1 MDYKI
6 LTCGILLLISLLSI
20 RVTKKVQVPLLILF
34 LFIGIAAGSEGI
46 GGIYFDDAKITQDI
60 GNVAL
65 LFILFAGALETKKSD
80 ATMALYPSGILATAG
95 VFFTAIKITQDIG
108 NVALLFILFAGA
120 LETKKS
126 DATMALYPSGILATA
141 GVFFTAMLAAL
152 IAYVL
157 TSLNLKESLLFGAI
171 VSSTDAA
178 AVISMLGGSNLK
190 KKIRTVIEIESGS
203 NDPMA
208 YALILFILSMFGA
221 GEKTSIFWG
230 VIFLFR
236 QIIFGALMGI
246 ESGSNDP
253 MAYALILFILS
264 MFGAGEKTSI
274 FWGVIFLFRQIIF
287 GALMG
292 IIFGKISLPLGKILK
307 IEREEFLTI
316 HLIAMLFICFAGTNL
331 IGGNGFLAIY
341 LMGILVGNEHF
352 DFRMNCIKNMRVAS
366 WLMQIT
372 MFIILGLLVFP
383 SQLKTVVIRGSI
395 LAIMITIVARM
406 AVVFALMS
414 PFKYTKKEK
423 FFMSWAGLKGAVP
436 IIFSTNAITA
446 GIENSQVIF
455 NMVFYMVV
463 FSVMIQGMTLKPLA
477 KYFDNNS
484 CSYGSC
490 ICSNVTF

>member
-95 VFFTAIKITQDIG
+95 VFFTA
-108 NVALLFILFAGA
+108 
-120 LETKKS
+120 
-126 DATMALYPSGILATA
+126 
-141 GVFFTAMLAAL
+141 MLAAL

-157 TSLNLKESLLFGAI
+157 TNLNLKESLLFGAI

-230 VIFLFR
+230 I
-236 QIIFGALMGI
+236 
-246 ESGSNDP
+246 
-253 MAYALILFILS
+253 
-264 MFGAGEKTSI
+264 
-274 FWGVIFLFRQIIF
+274 IFLFRQIIF

-316 HLIAMLFICFAGTNL
+316 HIIAMLFICFAGTNI

-341 LMGILVGNEHF
+341 LMGILIGNEHF

-383 SQLKTVVIRGSI
+383 SQLKAVVIRGSI

-446 GIENSQVIF
+446 GIDNSQVIF

-477 KYFDNNS
+477 KYLGLLDPVSEADADTIDLEELEELSLKKLYLDRKSEYINKEIRELNLPKSMHIISIRRGEEDIIPRGDVILKAGDKILFS
-484 CSYGSC
+484 MK
-490 ICSNVTF
+490 

>member
-34 LFIGIAAGSEGI
+34 LFIGIASGSEGI
-46 GGIYFDDAKITQDI
+46 GGIYFDDA
-60 GNVAL
+60 
-65 LFILFAGALETKKSD
+65 
-80 ATMALYPSGILATAG
+80 
-95 VFFTAIKITQDIG
+95 KITQDIG

-246 ESGSNDP
+246 
-253 MAYALILFILS
+253 
-264 MFGAGEKTSI
+264 
-274 FWGVIFLFRQIIF
+274 
-287 GALMG
+287 
-292 IIFGKISLPLGKILK
+292 IFGKISLPLGKILK

-383 SQLKTVVIRGSI
+383 SQLKAVVIRGSI

-477 KYFDNNS
+477 KYLGLLDPVSEADADTIDLEELEELSLKKLYLDRKSEYINKEIRELNLPKSMHIISIRRGDEDITPRGDVILKAGDKILFS
-484 CSYGSC
+484 MK
-490 ICSNVTF
+490 

>member
-46 GGIYFDDAKITQDI
+46 GGIYFDDA
-60 GNVAL
+60 
-65 LFILFAGALETKKSD
+65 
-80 ATMALYPSGILATAG
+80 
-95 VFFTAIKITQDIG
+95 KITQDIG

-246 ESGSNDP
+246 
-253 MAYALILFILS
+253 
-264 MFGAGEKTSI
+264 
-274 FWGVIFLFRQIIF
+274 
-287 GALMG
+287 
-292 IIFGKISLPLGKILK
+292 IFGKISLPLGKILK

-372 MFIILGLLVFP
+372 MFIIL
-383 SQLKTVVIRGSI
+383 
-395 LAIMITIVARM
+395 
-406 AVVFALMS
+406 
-414 PFKYTKKEK
+414 
-423 FFMSWAGLKGAVP
+423 
-436 IIFSTNAITA
+436 
-446 GIENSQVIF
+446 
-455 NMVFYMVV
+455 
-463 FSVMIQGMTLKPLA
+463 
-477 KYFDNNS
+477 
-484 CSYGSC
+484 
-490 ICSNVTF
+490 

>member
-34 LFIGIAAGSEGI
+34 LFIGIASGSEGI
-46 GGIYFDDAKITQDI
+46 GGIYFDDA
-60 GNVAL
+60 
-65 LFILFAGALETKKSD
+65 
-80 ATMALYPSGILATAG
+80 
-95 VFFTAIKITQDIG
+95 KITQDIG

-190 KKIRTVIEIESGS
+190 KKIRTVIE
-203 NDPMA
+203 
-208 YALILFILSMFGA
+208 
-221 GEKTSIFWG
+221 
-230 VIFLFR
+230 
-236 QIIFGALMGI
+236 I

-446 GIENSQVIF
+446 GIDNSQVIF

-477 KYFDNNS
+477 KYLGLLDPVSEADADTIDLEELEELSLKKLYLDRKSEYINKEIRELNLPKSMHIISIRRGDEDITPRGDVILKAGDKILFS
-484 CSYGSC
+484 MK
-490 ICSNVTF
+490 

>member
-46 GGIYFDDAKITQDI
+46 GGIYFDDA
-60 GNVAL
+60 
-65 LFILFAGALETKKSD
+65 
-80 ATMALYPSGILATAG
+80 
-95 VFFTAIKITQDIG
+95 KITQDIG

-221 GEKTSIFWG
+221 GE
-230 VIFLFR
+230 R
-236 QIIFGALMGI
+236 
-246 ESGSNDP
+246 
-253 MAYALILFILS
+253 
-264 MFGAGEKTSI
+264 TSI

-316 HLIAMLFICFAGTNL
+316 HLIAMLFICFAGTNI

-341 LMGILVGNEHF
+341 LMGILIGNEHF

-383 SQLKTVVIRGSI
+383 SQLKAVVIRGSI

-446 GIENSQVIF
+446 GIDNSQVIF

-477 KYFDNNS
+477 KYLGLLDPVSEADADTIDLEELEELSLKKLYLDRKSEYINKEIRELNLPKSMHIISIRRGDEDITPRGDVILKAGDKILFS
-484 CSYGSC
+484 MK
-490 ICSNVTF
+490 

>member
-34 LFIGIAAGSEGI
+34 LFIGIASGSEGI
-46 GGIYFDDAKITQDI
+46 GGIYFDDA
-60 GNVAL
+60 
-65 LFILFAGALETKKSD
+65 
-80 ATMALYPSGILATAG
+80 
-95 VFFTAIKITQDIG
+95 KITQDIG

-246 ESGSNDP
+246 
-253 MAYALILFILS
+253 
-264 MFGAGEKTSI
+264 
-274 FWGVIFLFRQIIF
+274 
-287 GALMG
+287 
-292 IIFGKISLPLGKILK
+292 IFGKISLLLGKILK

-383 SQLKTVVIRGSI
+383 SQLKAVVIRGSI

-477 KYFDNNS
+477 KYLGLLDPVSEADADTIDLEELEELSLKKLYLDRKSEYINKEIRELNLPKSMHIISIRRGDEDITPRGDVILKAGDKILFS
-484 CSYGSC
+484 MK
-490 ICSNVTF
+490 

>member
-46 GGIYFDDAKITQDI
+46 GGIYFDDA
-60 GNVAL
+60 
-65 LFILFAGALETKKSD
+65 
-80 ATMALYPSGILATAG
+80 
-95 VFFTAIKITQDIG
+95 KITQDIG

-221 GEKTSIFWG
+221 GEKTSIF
-230 VIFLFR
+230 L
-236 QIIFGALMGI
+236 GI
-246 ESGSNDP
+246 
-253 MAYALILFILS
+253 
-264 MFGAGEKTSI
+264 
-274 FWGVIFLFRQIIF
+274 IFLFRQIIF

-316 HLIAMLFICFAGTNL
+316 HLIAMLFICFAGTNI

-341 LMGILVGNEHF
+341 LMGILIGNEHF

-383 SQLKTVVIRGSI
+383 SQLKAVVIRGSI

-446 GIENSQVIF
+446 GIDNSQVIF

-477 KYFDNNS
+477 KYLGLLDPVSEADADTIDLEELEELSLKKLYLDRKSEYINKEIRELNLPKSMHIISIRRGEEDIIPRGDVILKAGDKILFS
-484 CSYGSC
+484 MK
-490 ICSNVTF
+490 

>member
-95 VFFTAIKITQDIG
+95 VFFTAI
-108 NVALLFILFAGA
+108 
-120 LETKKS
+120 
-126 DATMALYPSGILATA
+126 
-141 GVFFTAMLAAL
+141 LAAL

-221 GEKTSIFWG
+221 GEKTSIF
-230 VIFLFR
+230 L
-236 QIIFGALMGI
+236 GI
-246 ESGSNDP
+246 
-253 MAYALILFILS
+253 
-264 MFGAGEKTSI
+264 
-274 FWGVIFLFRQIIF
+274 IFLFRQIIF

-383 SQLKTVVIRGSI
+383 SQLKAVVIRGSI

-446 GIENSQVIF
+446 GIDNSQVIF

-477 KYFDNNS
+477 KYLGLLDPVSEADADTIDLEELEELSLKKLYLDRKSEYINKEIRELNLPKS
-484 CSYGSC
+484 MHIIS
-490 ICSNVTF
+490 

>member
-46 GGIYFDDAKITQDI
+46 GGIYFDDA
-60 GNVAL
+60 
-65 LFILFAGALETKKSD
+65 
-80 ATMALYPSGILATAG
+80 
-95 VFFTAIKITQDIG
+95 KITQDIG

-246 ESGSNDP
+246 
-253 MAYALILFILS
+253 
-264 MFGAGEKTSI
+264 
-274 FWGVIFLFRQIIF
+274 
-287 GALMG
+287 
-292 IIFGKISLPLGKILK
+292 IFGKISLPLGKILK

-316 HLIAMLFICFAGTNL
+316 HLIAMLFICFAGTNI

-341 LMGILVGNEHF
+341 LMGILIGNEHF

-446 GIENSQVIF
+446 GIDNSQVIF

-477 KYFDNNS
+477 KYLGLLDPVSEADADTIDLEELEELSLKKLYLDRKSEYINKEIRELNLPKSMHIISIRRGEEDIIPRGDVILRAGDKILFS
-484 CSYGSC
+484 MK
-490 ICSNVTF
+490 

>member
-20 RVTKKVQVPLLILF
+20 RVTKKVQVPLLIMF

-46 GGIYFDDAKITQDI
+46 GGIYFDDA
-60 GNVAL
+60 
-65 LFILFAGALETKKSD
+65 
-80 ATMALYPSGILATAG
+80 
-95 VFFTAIKITQDIG
+95 KITQDIG

-246 ESGSNDP
+246 
-253 MAYALILFILS
+253 
-264 MFGAGEKTSI
+264 
-274 FWGVIFLFRQIIF
+274 
-287 GALMG
+287 
-292 IIFGKISLPLGKILK
+292 IFGKISLPLGKILK

-383 SQLKTVVIRGSI
+383 SQLKAVVIRGSI
-395 LAIMITIVARM
+395 LAIMVTIVARM
-406 AVVFALMS
+406 IVVFALMT
-414 PFKYTKKEK
+414 PFKYSRKEK

-446 GIENSQVIF
+446 GIDNSQVIF

-477 KYFDNNS
+477 KYLGLLDPVSETEADTIDLEELEELSLKKLYLDKKSEYINKEIKDLHLPKSMHIISIRRGDEDIIPRGDVILKAGDKILFS
-484 CSYGSC
+484 MK
-490 ICSNVTF
+490 

>member
-34 LFIGIAAGSEGI
+34 LFIGIASGSEGI
-46 GGIYFDDAKITQDI
+46 GGIYFDDA
-60 GNVAL
+60 
-65 LFILFAGALETKKSD
+65 
-80 ATMALYPSGILATAG
+80 
-95 VFFTAIKITQDIG
+95 KITQDIG

-230 VIFLFR
+230 I
-236 QIIFGALMGI
+236 
-246 ESGSNDP
+246 
-253 MAYALILFILS
+253 
-264 MFGAGEKTSI
+264 
-274 FWGVIFLFRQIIF
+274 IFLFRQIIF

-316 HLIAMLFICFAGTNL
+316 HIIAMLFICFAGTNI

-341 LMGILVGNEHF
+341 LMGILIGNEHF

-446 GIENSQVIF
+446 GIDNSQVIF

-477 KYFDNNS
+477 KYLGLLDPVSEADADTIDLEELEELSLKKLYLDRKSEYINKEIRELNLPKSMHIISIRRGDEDITPRGDVILKAGDKILFS
-484 CSYGSC
+484 MK
-490 ICSNVTF
+490 

>member
-60 GNVAL
+60 GN
-65 LFILFAGALETKKSD
+65 I
-80 ATMALYPSGILATAG
+80 
-95 VFFTAIKITQDIG
+95 
-108 NVALLFILFAGA
+108 ALLFILFAGA

-221 GEKTSIFWG
+221 GEKTSIF
-230 VIFLFR
+230 L
-236 QIIFGALMGI
+236 GI
-246 ESGSNDP
+246 
-253 MAYALILFILS
+253 
-264 MFGAGEKTSI
+264 
-274 FWGVIFLFRQIIF
+274 IFLFRQIIF

-292 IIFGKISLPLGKILK
+292 IIFGKISLPLGKILR

-383 SQLKTVVIRGSI
+383 SQLKAVVIRGSI

-406 AVVFALMS
+406 IVVFALMS
-414 PFKYTKKEK
+414 PFKYSKKEK

-446 GIENSQVIF
+446 GIDNSQVIF

-477 KYFDNNS
+477 KYLGLLDPVSEADADSIDLEELEELSLKKLYLDKKSEYVNKEIRELNLPKSMHIISIRRGDEDITPRGDVILKAGDKILFS
-484 CSYGSC
+484 MK
-490 ICSNVTF
+490 

>member
-46 GGIYFDDAKITQDI
+46 GGIYFDDA
-60 GNVAL
+60 
-65 LFILFAGALETKKSD
+65 
-80 ATMALYPSGILATAG
+80 
-95 VFFTAIKITQDIG
+95 KITQDIG

-236 QIIFGALMGI
+236 QIIFG
-246 ESGSNDP
+246 
-253 MAYALILFILS
+253 
-264 MFGAGEKTSI
+264 
-274 FWGVIFLFRQIIF
+274 V
-287 GALMG
+287 LMG

-383 SQLKTVVIRGSI
+383 SQLKAVVIRGSI

-406 AVVFALMS
+406 AVVFTLMS
-414 PFKYTKKEK
+414 PFKYSKKEK

-477 KYFDNNS
+477 KYLGLLDPVSEADADTIDLEELEELSLKKLYLDRKSEYINKEIRELNLPKSMHIISIRRGDEDITPRGDVILKAGDKILFS
-484 CSYGSC
+484 MK
-490 ICSNVTF
+490 

>member
-46 GGIYFDDAKITQDI
+46 GGIYFDDA
-60 GNVAL
+60 
-65 LFILFAGALETKKSD
+65 
-80 ATMALYPSGILATAG
+80 
-95 VFFTAIKITQDIG
+95 KITQDIG

-221 GEKTSIFWG
+221 GEKTSIF
-230 VIFLFR
+230 L
-236 QIIFGALMGI
+236 GI
-246 ESGSNDP
+246 
-253 MAYALILFILS
+253 
-264 MFGAGEKTSI
+264 
-274 FWGVIFLFRQIIF
+274 IFLFRQIIF

-316 HLIAMLFICFAGTNL
+316 HIIAMLFICFAGTNL

-383 SQLKTVVIRGSI
+383 SQLKAVVIRGSI

-406 AVVFALMS
+406 AVVFTLMS
-414 PFKYTKKEK
+414 PFKYSKKEK

-477 KYFDNNS
+477 KYLGLLDPVSEADADTIDLEELEELSLKKLYLDRKSEYINKEIRELNLPKSMHIISIRRGEEDIIPRGDVILKAGDKILFS
-484 CSYGSC
+484 MK
-490 ICSNVTF
+490 

>member
-95 VFFTAIKITQDIG
+95 VFFTAI
-108 NVALLFILFAGA
+108 
-120 LETKKS
+120 
-126 DATMALYPSGILATA
+126 
-141 GVFFTAMLAAL
+141 LAAL

-230 VIFLFR
+230 I
-236 QIIFGALMGI
+236 
-246 ESGSNDP
+246 
-253 MAYALILFILS
+253 
-264 MFGAGEKTSI
+264 
-274 FWGVIFLFRQIIF
+274 IFLFRQIIF

-383 SQLKTVVIRGSI
+383 SQLKAVVIRGSI

-477 KYFDNNS
+477 KYLGLLDPVSEADADTIDLEELEELSLKKLYLDRKSEYINKEIRELNLPKSMHIISIRRGDEDITPRGDVILKAGDKILFS
-484 CSYGSC
+484 MK
-490 ICSNVTF
+490 

>member
-95 VFFTAIKITQDIG
+95 VFFTAI
-108 NVALLFILFAGA
+108 
-120 LETKKS
+120 
-126 DATMALYPSGILATA
+126 
-141 GVFFTAMLAAL
+141 LAAL

-246 ESGSNDP
+246 
-253 MAYALILFILS
+253 
-264 MFGAGEKTSI
+264 
-274 FWGVIFLFRQIIF
+274 
-287 GALMG
+287 
-292 IIFGKISLPLGKILK
+292 IFGKISLPLGKILK

-316 HLIAMLFICFAGTNL
+316 HLIAMLFICFAGTNI

-341 LMGILVGNEHF
+341 LMGILIGNEHF

-383 SQLKTVVIRGSI
+383 SQLKAVVIRGSI

-446 GIENSQVIF
+446 GIDNSQVIF

-477 KYFDNNS
+477 KYLGLLDPVSEADADTIDLEELEELSLKKLYLDRKSEYINKEIRELNLPKSMHIISIRRGDEDITPRGDVILKAGDKILFS
-484 CSYGSC
+484 MK
-490 ICSNVTF
+490 

>member
-60 GNVAL
+60 GN
-65 LFILFAGALETKKSD
+65 I
-80 ATMALYPSGILATAG
+80 
-95 VFFTAIKITQDIG
+95 
-108 NVALLFILFAGA
+108 ALLFILFAGA

-190 KKIRTVIEIESGS
+190 KKIRTVIE
-203 NDPMA
+203 
-208 YALILFILSMFGA
+208 
-221 GEKTSIFWG
+221 
-230 VIFLFR
+230 
-236 QIIFGALMGI
+236 I

-383 SQLKTVVIRGSI
+383 SQLKAVVIRGSI

-477 KYFDNNS
+477 KYLGLLDPVSEADADTIDLEELEELSLKKLYLDRKSEYINKEIRELNLPKSMHIISIRRGDEDITPRGDVILKAGDKILFS
-484 CSYGSC
+484 MK
-490 ICSNVTF
+490 

>member
-46 GGIYFDDAKITQDI
+46 GGIYFDDA
-60 GNVAL
+60 
-65 LFILFAGALETKKSD
+65 
-80 ATMALYPSGILATAG
+80 
-95 VFFTAIKITQDIG
+95 KITQDIG

-221 GEKTSIFWG
+221 EEKTSIF
-230 VIFLFR
+230 L
-236 QIIFGALMGI
+236 GI
-246 ESGSNDP
+246 
-253 MAYALILFILS
+253 
-264 MFGAGEKTSI
+264 
-274 FWGVIFLFRQIIF
+274 IFLFRQIIF

-316 HLIAMLFICFAGTNL
+316 HIIAMLFICFAGTNI

-341 LMGILVGNEHF
+341 LMGILIGNEHF

-383 SQLKTVVIRGSI
+383 SQLKAVVIRGSI

-477 KYFDNNS
+477 KYLGLLDPVSEADADTIDLEELEELSLKKLYLDRKSEYINKEIRELNLPKSMHIISIRRGDEDITPRGDVILKAGDKILFS
-484 CSYGSC
+484 MK
-490 ICSNVTF
+490 

>member
-46 GGIYFDDAKITQDI
+46 GGIYFDDA
-60 GNVAL
+60 
-65 LFILFAGALETKKSD
+65 
-80 ATMALYPSGILATAG
+80 
-95 VFFTAIKITQDIG
+95 KITQDIG

-246 ESGSNDP
+246 
-253 MAYALILFILS
+253 
-264 MFGAGEKTSI
+264 
-274 FWGVIFLFRQIIF
+274 
-287 GALMG
+287 
-292 IIFGKISLPLGKILK
+292 IFGKISLPLGKILK

-316 HLIAMLFICFAGTNL
+316 HIIAMLFICFAGTNI

-341 LMGILVGNEHF
+341 LMGILIGNEHF

-383 SQLKTVVIRGSI
+383 SQLKAVVIRGSI

-414 PFKYTKKEK
+414 PFKYSKKEK
-423 FFMSWAGLKGAVP
+423 FFMSWAGLTGAVP

-477 KYFDNNS
+477 KYLGLLDPVSEADADTIDLEELEELSLKKLYLDKKSEYVNKEIRELNLPKSMHIISIRRGDEDITPRGDVILKAGDKILFS
-484 CSYGSC
+484 MK
-490 ICSNVTF
+490 

>member
-46 GGIYFDDAKITQDI
+46 GGIYFDDA
-60 GNVAL
+60 
-65 LFILFAGALETKKSD
+65 
-80 ATMALYPSGILATAG
+80 
-95 VFFTAIKITQDIG
+95 KITQDIG

-246 ESGSNDP
+246 
-253 MAYALILFILS
+253 
-264 MFGAGEKTSI
+264 
-274 FWGVIFLFRQIIF
+274 
-287 GALMG
+287 
-292 IIFGKISLPLGKILK
+292 IFGKISLPLGKILK

-316 HLIAMLFICFAGTNL
+316 HLMAMLFICFAGTNL

-341 LMGILVGNEHF
+341 LMGILIGNEHF

-477 KYFDNNS
+477 KYLGLLDPVSEADADTIDLEELEELSLKKLYLDRKSEYINKEIRELNLPKSMHIISIRRGDEDITPRGDVILKAGDKILFS
-484 CSYGSC
+484 MK
-490 ICSNVTF
+490 

>member
-80 ATMALYPSGILATAG
+80 ATMALYPSGILATTG
-95 VFFTAIKITQDIG
+95 VFFTAI
-108 NVALLFILFAGA
+108 
-120 LETKKS
+120 
-126 DATMALYPSGILATA
+126 
-141 GVFFTAMLAAL
+141 LAAL

-208 YALILFILSMFGA
+208 YALILFILSMFG
-221 GEKTSIFWG
+221 T
-230 VIFLFR
+230 
-236 QIIFGALMGI
+236 
-246 ESGSNDP
+246 
-253 MAYALILFILS
+253 
-264 MFGAGEKTSI
+264 GEKTSI

-383 SQLKTVVIRGSI
+383 SQLKAVVIRGSI

-477 KYFDNNS
+477 KYLGLLDPVSEADADTIDLEELEELSLKKLYLDRKSEYINKEIRELNLPKSMHIISIRRGDEDITPRGDVILKAGDKILFS
-484 CSYGSC
+484 MK
-490 ICSNVTF
+490 

>member
-95 VFFTAIKITQDIG
+95 VFFTA
-108 NVALLFILFAGA
+108 
-120 LETKKS
+120 
-126 DATMALYPSGILATA
+126 
-141 GVFFTAMLAAL
+141 MLAAL

-157 TSLNLKESLLFGAI
+157 TNLNLKESLLFGAI

-221 GEKTSIFWG
+221 GEKTSIF
-230 VIFLFR
+230 L
-236 QIIFGALMGI
+236 GI
-246 ESGSNDP
+246 
-253 MAYALILFILS
+253 
-264 MFGAGEKTSI
+264 
-274 FWGVIFLFRQIIF
+274 IFLFRQIIF

-316 HLIAMLFICFAGTNL
+316 HIIAMLFICFAGTNL

-341 LMGILVGNEHF
+341 LMGILIGNEHF

-383 SQLKTVVIRGSI
+383 SQLKAVIIRGSI

-446 GIENSQVIF
+446 GIDNSQVIF

-477 KYFDNNS
+477 KYLGLLDPVSEADADTIDLEELEELSLKKLYLDRKSEYINKEIRELNLPKSMHIISIRRGEEDIIPRGDVILKAGDKILFS
-484 CSYGSC
+484 MK
-490 ICSNVTF
+490 

>member
-6 LTCGILLLISLLSI
+6 LICGILLLISLLSI

-46 GGIYFDDAKITQDI
+46 GGIYFDDA
-60 GNVAL
+60 
-65 LFILFAGALETKKSD
+65 
-80 ATMALYPSGILATAG
+80 
-95 VFFTAIKITQDIG
+95 KITQDIG

-230 VIFLFR
+230 I
-236 QIIFGALMGI
+236 
-246 ESGSNDP
+246 
-253 MAYALILFILS
+253 
-264 MFGAGEKTSI
+264 
-274 FWGVIFLFRQIIF
+274 IFLFRQIIF

-316 HLIAMLFICFAGTNL
+316 HIIAMLFICFAGTNI

-341 LMGILVGNEHF
+341 LMGILIGNEHF

-383 SQLKTVVIRGSI
+383 SQLKAVVIRGSI

-446 GIENSQVIF
+446 GIDNSQVIF

-477 KYFDNNS
+477 KYLGLLDPVSEADADTIDLEELEELSLKKLYLDRKSEYINKEIRELNLPKSMHIISIRRGEEDIIPRGDVILKAGDKILFS
-484 CSYGSC
+484 MK
-490 ICSNVTF
+490 

>member
-46 GGIYFDDAKITQDI
+46 GGIYFDDA
-60 GNVAL
+60 
-65 LFILFAGALETKKSD
+65 
-80 ATMALYPSGILATAG
+80 
-95 VFFTAIKITQDIG
+95 KITQDIG

-221 GEKTSIFWG
+221 GEKTSIFC
-230 VIFLFR
+230 
-236 QIIFGALMGI
+236 GI
-246 ESGSNDP
+246 
-253 MAYALILFILS
+253 
-264 MFGAGEKTSI
+264 
-274 FWGVIFLFRQIIF
+274 IFLFRQIIF

-383 SQLKTVVIRGSI
+383 SQLKAVVIRGSI
-395 LAIMITIVARM
+395 LAIMVTIVARM

-414 PFKYTKKEK
+414 PFKYSKKEK

-446 GIENSQVIF
+446 GIDNSQVIF

-477 KYFDNNS
+477 KYLGLLDPVSEADADTIDLEELEELSLKKLYLDRKSEYINKEIRELNLPKSMHIISIRRGEEDIIPRGDVILKAGDKILFS
-484 CSYGSC
+484 MK
-490 ICSNVTF
+490 